1 METFADYDFY
11 SEVFHGT
18 ADEETFDRLA
28 VGAAAYI
35 DAVTFGRASAVPES
49 DARYERIKCA
59 VCAVVDAEARQE
71 AGGGVASE
79 SNDGISRTFVVGV
92 SKTST
97 IQELRYQAALV
108 WLGRTGL
115 MYQGGGY

>member
-1 METFADYDFY
+1 METFADWEFY
-11 SEVFHGT
+11 KLIFHGR
-18 ADEETFDRLA
+18 ADSETFERLA
-28 VGAAAYI
+28 VGAAGYI

-59 VCAVVDAEARQE
+59 VCAVVDADARYE

-97 IQELRYQAALV
+97 IEALRYRAAMT